1 MGQQKST
8 IKQLTK
14 RQKGALLLLSLDLD
28 TATKLMKDL
37 SQEEVEQVAFE
48 ISNIKDVPTDLVE
61 DVFNE
66 YIDQIGS
73 APFLVQGGPL
83 EAKKLIE
90 RSLGSP
96 KASEV
101 IEKVKNIANGTGFD
115 KLRKADN
122 RQLATFLQKEH
133 PQTIALILS
142 YLSPEKAAQ
151 VIAELPSDNR
161 NDITLRM
168 ATLGKVSP
176 TLLAEMGKIVDA
188 IAASEITQELCDLG
202 GSKSVATVLNSCD
215 PTIAKD
221 ILEHIGQKNPD
232 LATEIKRLMFVF
244 DDIINIDDRGI
255 QRVLREVDKKDLAIS
270 LKVVDEPLK
279 DKIFANMSERARDL
293 LKEELQYMGPLRLKE
308 VEAAQQRIIDIVKQL
323 EEQGE
328 IVISGR
334 GGKEEVVV

>member
-1 MGQQKST
+1 MGQQKIAT
-8 IKQLTK
+8 KQLTK
-14 RQKGALLLLSLDLD
+14 RQKAALLLLSLDLD

-48 ISNIKDVPTDLVE
+48 ISNLKDIPAPLVE
-61 DVFNE
+61 EVLNE
-66 YIDQIGS
+66 YMNQIV
-73 APFLVQGGPL
+73 AEPLMVQGGPA

-101 IEKVKNIANGTGFD
+101 IDKVKSIANGTGFD
-115 KLRKADN
+115 KLRKADS

-142 YLSPEKAAQ
+142 YLDPDKAAQ
-151 VIAELPSDNR
+151 VISELPPDNR
-161 NDITLRM
+161 NDISLRM

-176 TLLAEMGKIVDA
+176 TLLTEMGKIVDA
-188 IAASEITQELCDLG
+188 IAASEITQELCELG

-215 PTIAKD
+215 PLMAKE
-221 ILEHIGQKNPD
+221 ILEHIEQKNPD

-255 QRVLREVDKKDLAIS
+255 QRLLREVDKKDLAIA
-270 LKVVDEPLK
+270 LKVIDEPLK

-328 IVISGR
+328 VVISGR